1 MTLDEIKDY
10 ILDHGAEDG
19 TPVFADFCSAF
30 IGVSDE
36 GRAVY
41 DYNKMVESLMED
53 GMDEEQAIDWISYNT
68 VRSLPYQG
76 PRAPI
81 ILYPV
86 EDL

>member
-1 MTLDEIKDY
+1 MTLDEM
-10 ILDHGAEDG
+10 

-76 PRAPI
+76 PLAPI